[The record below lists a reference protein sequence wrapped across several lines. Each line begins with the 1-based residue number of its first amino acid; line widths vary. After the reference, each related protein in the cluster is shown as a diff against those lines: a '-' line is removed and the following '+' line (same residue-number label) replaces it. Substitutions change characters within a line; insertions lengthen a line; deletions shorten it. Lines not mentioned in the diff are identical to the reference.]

1 MVTQT
6 FKTKIFIKS
15 LSRWM
20 ETEIERLQ
28 DQVNIVRN
36 LNNLI
41 ACAEYLPMLK
51 KEELLAYEIVVI
63 LNGAG
68 LDGALY
74 WADDP
79 YSETEKE
86 MEDAIDG

>member
-1 MVTQT
+1 
-6 FKTKIFIKS
+6 
-15 LSRWM
+15 M

-41 ACAEYLPMLK
+41 ACTEYLPMLK
-51 KEELLAYEIVVI
+51 KEELLTYEIVVI
-63 LNGAG
+63 LNSAG
-68 LDGALY
+68 LDGAQY